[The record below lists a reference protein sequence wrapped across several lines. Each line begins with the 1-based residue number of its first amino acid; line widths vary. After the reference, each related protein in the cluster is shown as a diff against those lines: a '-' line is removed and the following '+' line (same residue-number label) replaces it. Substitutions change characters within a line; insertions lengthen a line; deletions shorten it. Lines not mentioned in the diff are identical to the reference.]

1 MATYGSS
8 AIFLIIQIAAA
19 VYCYMDMQKHSD
31 AAFEAAG
38 TPKQTSLILIIV
50 GGLCCWLTLI
60 YYYFVVRPKVE
71 AVEQGGGYPPA
82 V

>member
-1 MATYGSS
+1 MEYGFASLS
-8 AIFLIIQIAAA
+8 WIVAIVAA
-19 VYCYMDMQKHSD
+19 VFCYLDWQKHSD

-38 TPKQTSLILIIV
+38 TPKQTALILIIV

-60 YYYFVVRPKVE
+60 YYYFFVKPKVD

>member
-1 MATYGSS
+1 MGSYAYS
-8 AIFLIIQIAAA
+8 TVFWIIQIAAA

-31 AAFEAAG
+31 AAFEASG
-38 TPKQTSLILIIV
+38 TPKQTALILIIV

-60 YYYFVVRPKVE
+60 YYYFVVRPKDE
-71 AVEQGGGYPPA
+71 AAEQGGGYPPA